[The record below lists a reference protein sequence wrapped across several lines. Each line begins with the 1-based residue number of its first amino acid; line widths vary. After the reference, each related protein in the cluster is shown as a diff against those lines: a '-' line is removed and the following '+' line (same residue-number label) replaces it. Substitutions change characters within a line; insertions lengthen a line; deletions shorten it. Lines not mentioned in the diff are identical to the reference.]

1 MSIFVINGKKQL
13 NGEVEISGAK
23 NAALGILPATVLV
36 EGKCRIKGIPEI
48 ADIKNTIDILKALGT
63 KVECL
68 EDGSYEFD
76 NTEICSCQIRDDL
89 ASKMRASV
97 YFLGALLGR
106 CGKAESVLPG
116 GCYFGI
122 RPINLHLQGFR
133 QLGAEVNEERGRIS
147 VATDNLTGAHIF
159 MDTVSVGATINMM
172 LASVKAEGKTTIE
185 NAAKEPHVVDVANFL
200 NAMGAKI
207 KGAGTDTIKV
217 TGVGHLQGGYTHSII
232 PDQIEAGTFMVAAA
246 ATGGNVL
253 VKNVIPTHMEPLTAK
268 LREMNVK
275 IIEGDENIRVI
286 CDEPLKS
293 TNVKT
298 MPHPGFPTD
307 LQPII
312 AALMCTADGESKIN
326 ENVWDNR
333 FQYVDDLIRMGAKIT
348 VVDRIATI
356 EGVETLWGNKIRAHD
371 LRAGAAMV
379 IAGLAA
385 DGQTEVSDI
394 KYIDRGYEKFEE
406 KLRSLGADIERRK
419 IEKTEDD

>member
-1 MSIFVINGKKQL
+1 MSTFVINGKKHLQ
-13 NGEVEISGAK
+13 GEVEISGAK
-23 NAALGILPATVLV
+23 NAALGILPATLLV
-36 EGKCRIKGIPEI
+36 EGKCRIKGIPDI
-48 ADIKNTIDILKALGT
+48 ADIKNTIEILRGLGT
-63 KVECL
+63 KVSLL

-76 NTEICSCQIRDDL
+76 SSEVCSYQVRDDL

-97 YFLGALLGR
+97 YVLGALLGR
-106 CGKAESVLPG
+106 LHRAESVLPG
-116 GCYFGI
+116 GCDFGI

-133 QLGAEVNEERGRIS
+133 QLGADVTEERGRIM
-147 VATDNLTGAHIF
+147 VEADKLTGASIF

-172 LASVKAEGKTTIE
+172 LAAVKAEGKTTIE

-200 NAMGAKI
+200 NAMGARI
-207 KGAGTDTIKV
+207 KGAGTDTIKI
-217 TGVGHLQGGYTHSII
+217 TGVETLRGGYTHNII

-268 LREMNVK
+268 LQEMNVK

-286 CDEPLKS
+286 ADEPLTP

-312 AALMCTADGESKIN
+312 ATLMCIARGESNIY
-326 ENVWDNR
+326 EGVWDNR
-333 FQYVDDLIRMGAKIT
+333 FQYVDDLRRMGAKIT
-348 VVDRIATI
+348 LIDNRRASIQGVDS
-356 EGVETLWGNKIRAHD
+356 LWGSTIRAHD

-379 IAGLAA
+379 IAALAA
-385 DGQTEVSDI
+385 DGETVIRDI

-406 KLRSLGADIERRK
+406 KLRSLGADIVRRK
-419 IEKTEDD
+419 AEDTDD